1 MSAVMIGCQVF
12 LKIISKFFFEVVEQP
27 LAMKLLYLCHSLRLK
42 YAGFDIC
49 GFK

>member
-27 LAMKLLYLCHSLRLK
+27 LAMKLLYLCHSLGLK